1 MAYRKSGVR
10 MNELCRMKTSVLN
23 GLYNRTLNL
32 SRMSVGLG

>member
-1 MAYRKSGVR
+1 MAYRKSSVR
-10 MNELCRMKTSVLN
+10 PLMKTSVLN